1 MKIEN
6 KIKDLIRK
14 SGPISL
20 STYMEMCLWDDENG
34 YYTSNEVLGEKGDF
48 ITSPEISQTFGE
60 LIGLWAL
67 SFYQQ
72 FINKKRLC
80 ITELGSGKGTLL
92 KDAIKTICKVTNNKI
107 EPAITILEKSERLIS
122 LQKENLKNKNVK
134 WITDI
139 KGLSLEP
146 QIIIANEFFDALPIN
161 QYVRNNEGWY
171 EKKVTTKNGKL
182 CFTLDNKIWVPSD
195 SVFLDFKI
203 GDTLEYSEQAISIF
217 SNICN
222 HLIQCDGI
230 LLVVDYGNISGVG
243 DTLQAVNKHKFKSV
257 LEKPGQNDLSSHVNF
272 KLLKEIAGKKNLY
285 VSPVREQRNFL
296 LELGIKERLRSLTK
310 NVSSAVAEIV
320 NSEVERLID
329 PDKMGSLFK
338 VIAITKT
345 KRHLEGLN

>member
-195 SVFLDFKI
+195 SIFSDFKI

-243 DTLQAVNKHKFKSV
+243 DTLQAVSKHKFKSV

-310 NVSSAVAEIV
+310 NVSSAIAETV
-320 NSEVERLID
+320 NSEVKRLID